1 MGEEEVNI
9 NNDDLF
15 FVVWFIMTTTTYGMI
30 GIGVILS
37 DILLN

>member
-15 FVVWFIMTTTTYGMI
+15 FVVWFIMTTTKNPMA
-30 GIGVILS
+30 
-37 DILLN
+37 